1 MGFFKLW
8 KSYVRSRG
16 LLKVKELVKRINIS
30 KSLFGKF
37 NNWPINCEY
46 NRIVTKTIFHK
57 LTKTKFP
64 Y

>member
-1 MGFFKLW
+1 MGYFLNSE
-8 KSYVRSRG
+8 SYVRSRG

-46 NRIVTKTIFHK
+46 NHIVTKKFFHK
-57 LTKTKFP
+57 LTKTKFL